1 MHTGSSCSYLVAML
15 HVLHMVHTY
24 GMMIAYVHK
33 QAASL
38 PVAYTDNS
46 CPSPAANVAVQG
58 GNYIAGVQPQS
69 LRNLSDYQVFPFSDL
84 QNQYDMNPVLGSCF
98 ANGSGLTIP
107 SLVQEVNSCTQK
119 YHICC
124 YNAVNDQV
132 RPDWHSCTQHSGS
145 TSP

>member
-1 MHTGSSCSYLVAML
+1 MCTNKQLHCLWCTQTTAALTCSK
-15 HVLHMVHTY
+15 T
-24 GMMIAYVHK
+24 
-33 QAASL
+33 
-38 PVAYTDNS
+38 
-46 CPSPAANVAVQG
+46 VAVQG

-69 LRNLSDYQVFPFSDL
+69 LRNLSDYDVFPFSDL

-107 SLVQEVNSCTQK
+107 SLVPEVNTCTDK

-132 RPDWHSCTQHSGS
+132 RPMWHSSMLHSGS
-145 TSP
+145 TST